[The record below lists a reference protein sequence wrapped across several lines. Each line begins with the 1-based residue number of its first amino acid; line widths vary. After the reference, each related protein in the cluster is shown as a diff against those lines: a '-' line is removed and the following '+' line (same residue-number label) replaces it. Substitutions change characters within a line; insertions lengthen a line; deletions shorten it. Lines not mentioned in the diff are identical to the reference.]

1 MASWPAFLHLLPA
14 PRPVRGAI
22 SLAGLSADQDNIR
35 RAFKKIRFH
44 MIANIQVLFD
54 SFIHIRIYGPR
65 DALIARGP
73 HRNLICQQPVPQR

>member
-44 MIANIQVLFD
+44 MIANTE
-54 SFIHIRIYGPR
+54 
-65 DALIARGP
+65 IASHQSRSTEAGP
-73 HRNLICQQPVPQR
+73 HTSLDT